1 MPVRAI
7 FIPVISVA
15 RVFLKY
21 QIAPRFICT
30 DDEYIRFYISLL
42 LLPSFL
48 PSIPVPSL
56 KQIFQ
61 KILFERTGKTSNISR
76 PLSLLP
82 KYKSWRRYYCRE
94 IRFGRIERARILK
107 FVERRIKSSKPEGR
121 EGNESNCAVI
131 ILFSLPWK
139 R

>member
-42 LLPSFL
+42 LLPSFR
-48 PSIPVPSL
+48 PRPISQTDFS
-56 KQIFQ
+56 KDTF
-61 KILFERTGKTSNISR
+61 RTNGK
-76 PLSLLP
+76 
-82 KYKSWRRYYCRE
+82 K
-94 IRFGRIERARILK
+94 
-107 FVERRIKSSKPEGR
+107 RRIYLAPFLFFLNINLGGGIIAEKFASVGS
-121 EGNESNCAVI
+121 NE
-131 ILFSLPWK
+131 
-139 R
+139 RGY

>member
-42 LLPSFL
+42 LPFFL
-48 PSIPVPSL
+48 PSVPSL

-76 PLSLLP
+76 PLSLPP

>member
-42 LLPSFL
+42 LPFFL
-48 PSIPVPSL
+48 PSVPSL

>member
-42 LLPSFL
+42 LPFFL
-48 PSIPVPSL
+48 PSVPSL

-61 KILFERTGKTSNISR
+61 KILFERKTSNISR
-76 PLSLLP
+76 PS

-121 EGNESNCAVI
+121 EEGNESNCAVI

>member
-42 LLPSFL
+42 LPFFL
-48 PSIPVPSL
+48 PSVPSL

-76 PLSLLP
+76 PP

>member
-42 LLPSFL
+42 LLPS
-48 PSIPVPSL
+48 VPSL

-76 PLSLLP
+76 PP

-121 EGNESNCAVI
+121 EEGNESNCAVI

>member
-42 LLPSFL
+42 LPFFL
-48 PSIPVPSL
+48 PSVPSL

-76 PLSLLP
+76 PP

-121 EGNESNCAVI
+121 EEGNESNCAVI

>member
-42 LLPSFL
+42 LLPS
-48 PSIPVPSL
+48 VPSL

-76 PLSLLP
+76 PP

>member
-42 LLPSFL
+42 LLPS
-48 PSIPVPSL
+48 VPSL

-76 PLSLLP
+76 PH